1 MRKINYIII
10 SILFSFLFIILY
22 SSLDNERVY
31 NTKDLI
37 GKKISQVEINL
48 FQSNE
53 TINTKEFIN
62 NEFTILNF
70 WASWCAPCRKEH
82 PNLVRLSKIKNI
94 KLVGVNFKDNVE
106 NAKNFLKEN
115 GNPFDILAEDKNGKN
130 SVNFGVYGIPETILI
145 DSELKILKKYIGPLN
160 IKEVNEIRKL
170 VKNEKYNQNFTA
182 IFFYHIRK
190 SS

>member
-10 SILFSFLFIILY
+10 SILFSFLFIVLY

-106 NAKNFLKEN
+106 NAKSFLKEN

-170 VKNEKYNQNFTA
+170 VKK
-182 IFFYHIRK
+182 
-190 SS
+190 

>member
-82 PNLVRLSKIKNI
+82 PNLVRLSKIENI

-106 NAKNFLKEN
+106 NAKSFLKEN

-170 VKNEKYNQNFTA
+170 VKK
-182 IFFYHIRK
+182 
-190 SS
+190 

>member
-10 SILFSFLFIILY
+10 SIVFSFLFIILY
-22 SSLDNERVY
+22 LSLGNERVY
-31 NTKDLI
+31 NTKDLV
-37 GKKISQVEINL
+37 GKNISQVEINL

-53 TINTKEFIN
+53 TINTKEFTN

-82 PNLVRLSKIKNI
+82 PNLVRLSKVKNL
-94 KLVGVNFKDNVE
+94 KLIGINFKDNKE

-145 DSELKILKKYIGPLN
+145 DSELKILRKYIGPLN
-160 IKEVNEIRKL
+160 IKEVNEIRKI
-170 VKNEKYNQNFTA
+170 VNK
-182 IFFYHIRK
+182 
-190 SS
+190 

>member
-22 SSLDNERVY
+22 SSLDNERIY

-53 TINTKEFIN
+53 TINTEEFIN

-160 IKEVNEIRKL
+160 IKDVNEIRKL
-170 VKNEKYNQNFTA
+170 VKK
-182 IFFYHIRK
+182 
-190 SS
+190 

>member
-10 SILFSFLFIILY
+10 SVLFSFLFIILY
-22 SSLDNERVY
+22 SSLDNERIY

-53 TINTKEFIN
+53 TINTEEFIN

-94 KLVGVNFKDNVE
+94 KLVGANIKDNVE
-106 NAKNFLKEN
+106 SAKSFLKEN

-160 IKEVNEIRKL
+160 IKDVNEIRKL
-170 VKNEKYNQNFTA
+170 VKK
-182 IFFYHIRK
+182 
-190 SS
+190 

>member
-94 KLVGVNFKDNVE
+94 KLVGVNIKDNVE
-106 NAKNFLKEN
+106 NAKSFLKEN

-170 VKNEKYNQNFTA
+170 VKK
-182 IFFYHIRK
+182 
-190 SS
+190 

>member
-10 SILFSFLFIILY
+10 SVIFSFIFIILY
-22 SSLDNERVY
+22 FSLDNDRIY
-31 NTKDLI
+31 NTKDLV
-37 GKKISQVEINL
+37 GKKISLVEINL

-53 TINTKEFIN
+53 TINTKEFTN

-70 WASWCAPCRKEH
+70 WASWCAPCRTEH
-82 PNLVRLSKIKNI
+82 PNLVRLSKVKNL
-94 KLVGVNFKDNVE
+94 KLIGINFKDNKE
-106 NAKNFLKEN
+106 NAKSFLKEN

-145 DSELKILKKYIGPLN
+145 DSELKILRKYIGPLN

-170 VKNEKYNQNFTA
+170 IKK
-182 IFFYHIRK
+182 
-190 SS
+190 

>member
-10 SILFSFLFIILY
+10 SIVFSFLFIILY
-22 SSLDNERVY
+22 FSLDNERVY
-31 NTKDLI
+31 NTKDLV
-37 GKKISQVEINL
+37 GKKIPQVEINL

-53 TINTKEFIN
+53 TINTKEFTN

-70 WASWCAPCRKEH
+70 WASWCAPCRTEH
-82 PNLVRLSKIKNI
+82 PNLVRLSKVKNL
-94 KLVGVNFKDNVE
+94 KLIGINFKDNKE
-106 NAKNFLKEN
+106 NAKSFLKEN

-145 DSELKILKKYIGPLN
+145 DSELKILRKYIGPLN

-170 VKNEKYNQNFTA
+170 VKK
-182 IFFYHIRK
+182 
-190 SS
+190 

>member
-82 PNLVRLSKIKNI
+82 PNLVRLSKITNLKM
-94 KLVGVNFKDNVE
+94 VGINFKDDKS
-106 NAKNFLKEN
+106 NAKNFLQEN
-115 GNPFDILAEDKNGKN
+115 GNPFDILAKDKLGKK
-130 SVNFGVYGIPETILI
+130 SVNFGIYGIPETILI
-145 DSELKILKKYIGPLN
+145 DSELKILKKYVGPLN
-160 IKEVNEIRKL
+160 IKDVNEIRKI
-170 VKNEKYNQNFTA
+170 VKK
-182 IFFYHIRK
+182 
-190 SS
+190 

>member
-10 SILFSFLFIILY
+10 SLLFSFLFIILY

-94 KLVGVNFKDNVE
+94 KLVGVNFKDNVK
-106 NAKNFLKEN
+106 NAKSFLKEN

-170 VKNEKYNQNFTA
+170 VKK
-182 IFFYHIRK
+182 
-190 SS
+190 

>member
-22 SSLDNERVY
+22 SSLDNERIY

-53 TINTKEFIN
+53 TINTEEFIN

-94 KLVGVNFKDNVE
+94 KLVGVNIKDNVE
-106 NAKNFLKEN
+106 SAKSFLKEN
-115 GNPFDILAEDKNGKN
+115 GNPFDILTEDKDGKN

-160 IKEVNEIRKL
+160 IKEVNEIRKI
-170 VKNEKYNQNFTA
+170 VKK
-182 IFFYHIRK
+182 
-190 SS
+190 

>member
-22 SSLDNERVY
+22 SSLDNERIY

-53 TINTKEFIN
+53 TINTEEFIN

-106 NAKNFLKEN
+106 NAKSFLKEN

-170 VKNEKYNQNFTA
+170 VKK
-182 IFFYHIRK
+182 
-190 SS
+190 

>member
-10 SILFSFLFIILY
+10 SVIFSFLFVILY
-22 SSLDNERVY
+22 FSLDNDRIY
-31 NTKDLI
+31 NTKDLV
-37 GKKISQVEINL
+37 GKKISLVEINL

-53 TINTKEFIN
+53 TINTKEFTN

-70 WASWCAPCRKEH
+70 RASWCAPCRKEH
-82 PNLVRLSKIKNI
+82 PNLVRLSKVKNL
-94 KLVGVNFKDNVE
+94 KLIGINFKDNKE

-145 DSELKILKKYIGPLN
+145 DSELKILRKYIGPLN
-160 IKEVNEIRKL
+160 IKEVNEIRKI
-170 VKNEKYNQNFTA
+170 VKK
-182 IFFYHIRK
+182 
-190 SS
+190 

>member
-10 SILFSFLFIILY
+10 SILFSFIFIILY
-22 SSLDNERVY
+22 SSLDNERIY

-53 TINTKEFIN
+53 TINTEEFID

-106 NAKNFLKEN
+106 NAKSFLKEN

-160 IKEVNEIRKL
+160 IKDVNEIRKL
-170 VKNEKYNQNFTA
+170 VKK
-182 IFFYHIRK
+182 
-190 SS
+190 

>member
-22 SSLDNERVY
+22 SSLDNERIY

-53 TINTKEFIN
+53 TINTEEFID

-160 IKEVNEIRKL
+160 IKDVNEIRKL
-170 VKNEKYNQNFTA
+170 VKK
-182 IFFYHIRK
+182 
-190 SS
+190 

>member
-1 MRKINYIII
+1 MRKISYIII

-82 PNLVRLSKIKNI
+82 PNLVRLSEIKNI

-106 NAKNFLKEN
+106 NAKSFLKEN

-170 VKNEKYNQNFTA
+170 VKK
-182 IFFYHIRK
+182 
-190 SS
+190 

>member
-10 SILFSFLFIILY
+10 SILFSFIFIILY
-22 SSLDNERVY
+22 SSLDNERIY

-53 TINTKEFIN
+53 TINTEEFID

-106 NAKNFLKEN
+106 NAKSFLKEN

-170 VKNEKYNQNFTA
+170 VKK
-182 IFFYHIRK
+182 
-190 SS
+190 

>member
-37 GKKISQVEINL
+37 GKKISQVDINL

-115 GNPFDILAEDKNGKN
+115 GNPFDILAEDINGKN

-170 VKNEKYNQNFTA
+170 VKK
-182 IFFYHIRK
+182 
-190 SS
+190 

>member
-106 NAKNFLKEN
+106 NAKSFLKEN

-160 IKEVNEIRKL
+160 IKDVNEIRKL
-170 VKNEKYNQNFTA
+170 VKK
-182 IFFYHIRK
+182 
-190 SS
+190 

>member
-22 SSLDNERVY
+22 SSLDNERIY

-53 TINTKEFIN
+53 TINTEEFIN

-94 KLVGVNFKDNVE
+94 KLVGVNIKDNVE
-106 NAKNFLKEN
+106 SAKSFLKEN

-145 DSELKILKKYIGPLN
+145 DSELKIIKKYIGPLN
-160 IKEVNEIRKL
+160 IKDVNEIRKL
-170 VKNEKYNQNFTA
+170 VKK
-182 IFFYHIRK
+182 
-190 SS
+190 

>member
-1 MRKINYIII
+1 MRNISYIII

-53 TINTKEFIN
+53 TINTKEFVN

-106 NAKNFLKEN
+106 NAKSFLKEN

-170 VKNEKYNQNFTA
+170 VKK
-182 IFFYHIRK
+182 
-190 SS
+190 

>member
-53 TINTKEFIN
+53 TINTKEFVN

-94 KLVGVNFKDNVE
+94 KLVGINFKDNAE
-106 NAKNFLKEN
+106 NAKSFLKEN

-170 VKNEKYNQNFTA
+170 VKK
-182 IFFYHIRK
+182 
-190 SS
+190 

>member
-10 SILFSFLFIILY
+10 SILFSILFIILY

-37 GKKISQVEINL
+37 GKKISQVDINL

-170 VKNEKYNQNFTA
+170 VKK
-182 IFFYHIRK
+182 
-190 SS
+190 

>member
-10 SILFSFLFIILY
+10 SVIFSFLFVILY
-22 SSLDNERVY
+22 FSLDNDRIY
-31 NTKDLI
+31 NTKDLV
-37 GKKISQVEINL
+37 GKKISLVEINL

-53 TINTKEFIN
+53 TINTKEFTN
-62 NEFTILNF
+62 NKFTILNF

-82 PNLVRLSKIKNI
+82 PNLVRLSKVKNL
-94 KLVGVNFKDNVE
+94 KLIGINFKDNKE

-145 DSELKILKKYIGPLN
+145 DSELKILRKYIGPLN
-160 IKEVNEIRKL
+160 IKEVNEIRKI
-170 VKNEKYNQNFTA
+170 VNK
-182 IFFYHIRK
+182 
-190 SS
+190 

>member
-70 WASWCAPCRKEH
+70 LASWCAPCRKEH

-160 IKEVNEIRKL
+160 IKEVNEIRKI
-170 VKNEKYNQNFTA
+170 VKK
-182 IFFYHIRK
+182 
-190 SS
+190 

>member
-94 KLVGVNFKDNVE
+94 KLVGVNFKDNME
-106 NAKNFLKEN
+106 NAKSFLKEN

-170 VKNEKYNQNFTA
+170 VKK
-182 IFFYHIRK
+182 
-190 SS
+190 

>member
-82 PNLVRLSKIKNI
+82 PNLVRLSKIENI

-106 NAKNFLKEN
+106 NAKSFLKEN

-160 IKEVNEIRKL
+160 IKEVKKTKKL
-170 VKNEKYNQNFTA
+170 VKK
-182 IFFYHIRK
+182 
-190 SS
+190 

>member
-1 MRKINYIII
+1 MRKINYIIT

-22 SSLDNERVY
+22 SSLDNERIY

-53 TINTKEFIN
+53 TINTEEFID

-94 KLVGVNFKDNVE
+94 KLVGVNIKDNVE
-106 NAKNFLKEN
+106 SAKSFLKEN

-160 IKEVNEIRKL
+160 IKDVNEIRKL
-170 VKNEKYNQNFTA
+170 VKK
-182 IFFYHIRK
+182 
-190 SS
+190 